1 MGERYYE
8 SAGGVILDDE
18 GRVLLLERHVP
29 REEGSR
35 HEIRL
40 PKGHIDEGETPEE
53 AALRECCEESG
64 YCHLEIVGSLGTHM
78 VRFVFR
84 NRRVRRL
91 EYYFLMRL
99 TNDAH
104 QAPDVDPE
112 SEEALFEVR
121 WAETLDEAERL
132 LTYPG
137 EKRFARRAATL
148 LADDQSI
155 TS

>member
-1 MGERYYE
+1 MNEQDYE
-8 SAGGVILDDE
+8 SAGGVILDAR

-40 PKGHIDEGETPEE
+40 PKGHIDEGESPEQ

-64 YCHLEIVGSLGTHM
+64 YCGLEIVGSLGTHR
-78 VRFVFR
+78 VRFIFR

-99 TNDAH
+99 TDSAR
-104 QAPDVDPE
+104 QEPDVDPE

-121 WAETLDEAERL
+121 WAENLDEAERL

-137 EKRFARRAATL
+137 EKRFARRAAAL
-148 LADDQSI
+148 VAGDQSM